1 MLIYIRHG
9 DDRGNDKYRHD
20 RHLNDRGRKKAGKA
34 FSDLAGKYGHPDILF
49 VSPFR
54 RAVET
59 LDAMAE
65 HFTRAVEVHRD
76 ARIAQYLGDKRDPQ
90 ISPET
95 AAHVASD
102 EGRDGF
108 RARVRAHV
116 EDGRRRSETGAA
128 IWCITHQIVIE
139 EVAGYFDV
147 KIRGNLDFL
156 DHFLMLK

>member
-1 MLIYIRHG
+1 MLIYLRHG
-9 DDRGNDKYRHD
+9 DDRGDDEYRHD

-34 FSDLAGKYGHPDILF
+34 FSDLAGKYGDPDTVF

-76 ARIAQYLGDKRDPQ
+76 GRIAQYLGGKRDPQ

-95 AAHVASD
+95 TTQVAID
-102 EGRDGF
+102 EDRDGF
-108 RARVRAHV
+108 RARVRNHV
-116 EDGRRRSETGAA
+116 EDVRRRGEAGVA
-128 IWCITHQIVIE
+128 IWCITHQSVIE

-147 KIRGNLDFL
+147 TIRGDLDFL
-156 DHFLMLK
+156 DHFLMLG